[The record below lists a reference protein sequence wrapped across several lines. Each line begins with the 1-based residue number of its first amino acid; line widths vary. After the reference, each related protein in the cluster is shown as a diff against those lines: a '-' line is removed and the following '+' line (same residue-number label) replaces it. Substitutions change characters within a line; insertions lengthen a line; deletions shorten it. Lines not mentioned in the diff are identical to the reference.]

1 MDKRKVIAAYQRGF
15 MNVHE
20 CAQILG
26 IDIGQLSS
34 LMNDPRF
41 TTDPQQILLG
51 KQCKQSVNG

>member
-51 KQCKQSVNG
+51 KQSVNG